1 MSQQR
6 MAGSQEFQQGVKKAS
21 QPMGG
26 REHINSSPKLF
37 GSSGL
42 KGGDAWNT
50 QMQRESQAQA
60 SSAATG
66 SYGATNLANYINVSK
81 TATQGNKDFSINTG
95 NKYVNNARSQSKTNK
110 KDNEGF
116 AMNTTKQF
124 VNYADQMRDS
134 NSAKA
139 KQFAQS
145 TTQSY
150 MDMNKANQSTNI
162 VALDKHIRS
171 QPIVDNAY
179 GKMQGLNTYG
189 DMYRYGREE
198 LPGFKKPEPQKGVEK
213 PNFQDMY
220 DKSRDDI
227 NNIKI

>member
-1 MSQQR
+1 

-26 REHINSSPKLF
+26 REHINSSPQLF
-37 GSSGL
+37 GSTGL
-42 KGGDAWNT
+42 KGAGAWDT

-66 SYGATNLANYINVSK
+66 SYGAKNLANYINVSK
-81 TATQGNKDFSINTG
+81 TATQGNQDFSINTG
-95 NKYVNNARSQSKTNK
+95 NKYVNNANTHRQTNIENNK
-110 KDNEGF
+110 GF
-116 AMNTTKQF
+116 AMDTTKQF

-134 NSAKA
+134 NSAKS

-145 TTQSY
+145 TVQSY
-150 MDMNKANQSTNI
+150 IDMNKANQSTN
-162 VALDKHIRS
+162 VAALDKHIRS

-179 GKMQGLNTYG
+179 GTMQGLNTYG

-198 LPGFKKPEPQKGVEK
+198 LPDWKKPEPQKPVK
-213 PNFQDMY
+213 QPDFQGMY
-220 DKSRDDI
+220 DQSRKDI